1 MTVAVPTPVEQQ
13 ISLFR
18 DLREVL
24 DRHPLG
30 GAVRLIYAPQELPLA
45 DGEILVQEVDVERRV
60 MHLRPV
66 HLPDVGSGDV
76 LHETQVLD
84 PADRALSDY
93 AQTASAKGCYM
104 GENLNGTPFHT
115 YI

>member
-24 DRHPLG
+24 DRHPFG
-30 GAVRLIYAPQELPLA
+30 GAVRLMYAPQELPLA
-45 DGEILVQEVDVERRV
+45 DDEVLVQEIDADHRV

-66 HLPDVGSGDV
+66 RLSDVGSGVV

-93 AQTASAKGCYM
+93 AQTTSAKGCYM
-104 GENLNGTPFHT
+104 GEDHRGAPFHT
-115 YI
+115 YV